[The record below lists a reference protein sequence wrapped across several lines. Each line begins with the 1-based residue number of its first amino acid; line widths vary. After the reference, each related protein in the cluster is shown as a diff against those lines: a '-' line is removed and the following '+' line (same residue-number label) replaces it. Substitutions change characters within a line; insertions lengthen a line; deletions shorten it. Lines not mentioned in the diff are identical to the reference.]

1 MPTMGGLE
9 FRQHLS
15 DAAPAVAT
23 ILVTGQ
29 PGRIEEL
36 VEDDPDFQLGKISI
50 LYKPIH
56 LVKLLAEVDKRMQ
69 QKNQALD

>member
-23 ILVTGQ
+23 ILVTAQ